1 MISMEASRRSPLQG
15 VCWDAMG
22 SRCACD
28 AWGWLG
34 RQIELEQFDQQLLV
48 GVEFCVAAHDQGSA
62 ISRREMHI
70 EHLQGGKLVEH
81 GSRREAG
88 RQRLEPSAERDVQ
101 AIGEER
107 DEDVRLDA
115 LFALMVDRAQVQV
128 VLHGLEGRFDFDEL
142 DIELPQLGG
151 VLPAQI

>member
-1 MISMEASRRSPLQG
+1 
-15 VCWDAMG
+15 
-22 SRCACD
+22 
-28 AWGWLG
+28 
-34 RQIELEQFDQQLLV
+34 
-48 GVEFCVAAHDQGSA
+48 
-62 ISRREMHI
+62 
-70 EHLQGGKLVEH
+70 
-81 GSRREAG
+81 
-88 RQRLEPSAERDVQ
+88 VQ
-101 AIGEER
+101 AVGEER